1 MQNNKITQGGGDCKR
16 MTMKKDRK
24 VFIGGAW
31 PYANNS
37 LHFGHLVALLP
48 GDIIARYHRMCGDK
62 VVYVSGSDCHGTPI
76 TLRAQKLGVTPQE
89 IAEHYYSEAKGVFEA
104 LDFTYDLY
112 TKTYDEF
119 HYKKVQEY
127 IKKIAENGFL
137 YEKDEPEDYCEHC
150 QKFLAD
156 RDVVGTCPLCGG
168 EATGDQCDSCYSA
181 LTPDMLKDKHCKTCG
196 GATTLKNNRHMYFA
210 LSKFEKQL
218 QDFVAKFG
226 GNWRQTA
233 INETNKYINEG
244 LRDRAITR
252 QLNWGIPVPFE
263 GFEDKRLYV
272 WIEAVFGYLTA
283 GERAC
288 ESLGYN
294 FADFAQNDDALT
306 YYTHGKDNVVFHT
319 VIWPALLEALK
330 GNYTLPKYIVSCEF
344 MNMNN
349 AKMSK
354 SKGNYMT
361 VNSLIKQFDSDTIRY
376 YFTLNNPER
385 KDSNFSLDDFIN
397 IHNKHLV
404 GGFGNFV
411 NRNLAFLV
419 KKFDGVL
426 PKEEVSKL
434 VADETQRTYKVVEE
448 LFEKCELREAVNT
461 IYNYIQFANKY
472 YDESAPWVLA
482 KEDVAKFNQV
492 TSDCIYMICNI
503 ANLLR
508 PITPKACQKIF
519 NLLKIEDN
527 GFDVVKCG
535 AVDKLENVDIL
546 FEKIDPDKVEIEPP
560 VDTFVEKMNNQN

>member
-1 MQNNKITQGGGDCKR
+1 MRTN
-16 MTMKKDRK
+16 RK

-48 GDIIARYHRMCGDK
+48 GDVIARYHRQCGDR

-89 IAEHYYSEAKGVFEA
+89 IAEHYYKEACDVFGA
-104 LDFTYDLY
+104 LDFTYDVY
-112 TKTYDEF
+112 TKTYSDF
-119 HYKKVQEY
+119 HYEKVQEY
-127 IKKIAENGFL
+127 IKKIGENGFL

-156 RDVVGTCPLCGG
+156 RDVVGTCPFCGG
-168 EATGDQCDSCYSA
+168 ESTGDQCDSCYSA
-181 LTPDMLKDKHCKTCG
+181 LTPDMLKDRHCKTCG
-196 GATTLKNNRHMYFA
+196 NPTTLRNNRHMYFA
-210 LSKFEKQL
+210 LSKFEQQL
-218 QDFVAKFG
+218 KDFVAKYG
-226 GNWRQTA
+226 KNWRQTA

-252 QLNWGIPVPFE
+252 QINWGIPVPFA

-283 GERAC
+283 GEQAC
-288 ESLGYN
+288 EKLGYN
-294 FADFAQNDDALT
+294 FDEFVKGEDTLT
-306 YYTHGKDNVVFHT
+306 YYSHGKDNVVFHT
-319 VIWPALLEALK
+319 IIWPALLEALE
-330 GNYTLPKYIVSCEF
+330 GGYTLPKYIVSCEF

-376 YFTLNNPER
+376 YFILNNPER

-419 KKFDGVL
+419 KKFGGQI
-426 PKEEVSKL
+426 PHEPISKA
-434 VADETQRTYKVVEE
+434 VEDETARVYDEVRD
-448 LFEKCELREAVNT
+448 LFERCELREAVGA
-461 IYNYIQFANKY
+461 IYNYIQFANRY
-472 YDESAPWVLA
+472 YDENTPWVLA
-482 KEDVAKFNQV
+482 QEDVARFKV
-492 TSDCIYMICNI
+492 ITSDCIFMICNI

-508 PITPKACQKIF
+508 SITPKASKKIF
-519 NLLKIEDN
+519 DLLKIEDN
-527 GFDVVKCG
+527 GFDVVRCG
-535 AVDKLENVDIL
+535 AVDKLEGVDIL
-546 FEKIDPDKVEIEPP
+546 FEKIDPTKVVIDPP
-560 VDTFVEKMNNQN
+560 IDTFAGEPAAAGTVPTSK

>member
-1 MQNNKITQGGGDCKR
+1 
-16 MTMKKDRK
+16 MKKDRK